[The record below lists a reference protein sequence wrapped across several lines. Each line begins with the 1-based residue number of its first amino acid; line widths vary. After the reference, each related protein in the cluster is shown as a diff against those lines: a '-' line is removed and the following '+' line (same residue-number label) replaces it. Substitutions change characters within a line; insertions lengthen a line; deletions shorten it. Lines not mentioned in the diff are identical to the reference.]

1 VTFKSSLDI
10 LTFCLLVLSVIQK
23 TNVLEFSKV
32 TEPTDYT
39 HTHTHT
45 KIQTEMRERERERE
59 RESISLTYRVNSQ

>member
-39 HTHTHT
+39 HTHTHKDT
-45 KIQTEMRERERERE
+45 DRDERERERKRE
-59 RESISLTYRVNSQ
+59 REYLLNL